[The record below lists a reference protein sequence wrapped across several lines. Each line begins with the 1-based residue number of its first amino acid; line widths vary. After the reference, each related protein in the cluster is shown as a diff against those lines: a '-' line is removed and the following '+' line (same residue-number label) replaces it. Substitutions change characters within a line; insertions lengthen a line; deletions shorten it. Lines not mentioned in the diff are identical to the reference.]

1 MHRFR
6 SFAVAAL
13 TLIATALLLA
23 PSAGAD
29 DLPDLP
35 APQEIKKGVNF
46 HEVTL
51 RRAGVPMK
59 LWVYLPKPAPAAD
72 KLPCILIAPAGTRLF
87 HGMALGDGDRDE
99 HLPYVGKGFAVV
111 AYEVDGDMSDD
122 ATPAQMA
129 AAIAA
134 FRKADGGVANAVAA
148 LDYAAAKIPQV
159 DMKRV
164 YAVGHS
170 SAATTALQVAQ
181 REPRVAAC
189 VAFAPACDLADRL
202 KPFGAE
208 LDGLQAGTME
218 FLRTVSPERN
228 AAKLKCPTMLFTA
241 MDDETISSK
250 SVGAFAAALQK
261 TNDQV
266 KFIAVKSGGHH
277 DSMIERGIP
286 AAIAW
291 LKALPAAKAGK

>member
-6 SFAVAAL
+6 SFAVEA
-13 TLIATALLLA
+13 LIAIATTVLA
-23 PSAGAD
+23 ASSAGAD

-35 APQEIKKGVNF
+35 APQEITKGVHF
-46 HEVTL
+46 YEVTL

-59 LWVYLPKPAPAAD
+59 LWLYLPNPAPAAD
-72 KLPCILIAPAGTRLF
+72 KLPCVLIAPAGSRLF
-87 HGMALGDGDRDE
+87 HGMAFVDGDRPE
-99 HLPYVGKGFAVV
+99 HLPYVAKGFAVLG
-111 AYEVDGDMSDD
+111 YEIDGAITDD
-122 ATPAQMA
+122 ATPAQLA

-134 FRKADGGVANAVAA
+134 FRKADAGVANAVAA
-148 LDYAAAKIPQV
+148 LDYAAAKIPKI

-181 REPRVAAC
+181 AEPRVSAC
-189 VAFAPACDLADRL
+189 VAFAPACDLGDHL
-202 KPFGAE
+202 KPFAAE
-208 LDGLQAGTME
+208 LDRIQAGTME
-218 FLRTVSPERN
+218 FLRAVSPEHN
-228 AAKLKCPTMLFTA
+228 VAKLKCPTMLFTA
-241 MDDETISSK
+241 LDDETISSK

-261 TNDQV
+261 TNAQV
-266 KFIAVKSGGHH
+266 KFIAVRSGGHH

-291 LKALPAAKAGK
+291 LEALPAPKAGK